1 MIAKIKKLI
10 EENERFLIAAHMN
23 PDGDAISSTL
33 ALGNALAEMGKDVA
47 LYNAD
52 PIPQIYRFL
61 PGAAKLVNIL
71 NHPAADIF
79 DVGFILDSGEL
90 RRAGEHLKEKCR
102 VLVNIDHHTNSER
115 FTDYFWVDESASSTG
130 TMIYRLL
137 KAFNG
142 YQLSLPVSTCL
153 YTALISDT
161 GSFRFAN
168 TDTETFRIASEL
180 LEVGVDPAEI
190 SAQLFENQEEKVL
203 HLLAEVLTTLKVSEC
218 GRIASISVTAAQ
230 MKKTATGPE
239 HTDGFI
245 NYPRSIRGVEI
256 ALLFREAGSD
266 LFKVGL
272 RSQGNLDVARVA
284 RNFGGGGHSR
294 AAGATLNGTLED
306 VTCRIFNHLEQL
318 LP

>member
-1 MIAKIKKLI
+1 MLAKIKKLI

-33 ALGNALAEMGKDVA
+33 ALGNALIEMGKDVA
-47 LYNAD
+47 FYNAD
-52 PIPQIYRFL
+52 PVPQIYRFL

-71 NHPAADIF
+71 SHPTAEIF

-90 RRAGEHLKEKCR
+90 RRTGEHLKEKCR

-115 FTDYFWVDESASSTG
+115 FTDYFWVDETASSTG
-130 TMIYRLL
+130 TLIYRLL
-137 KAFNG
+137 KTFSG
-142 YQLSLPVSTCL
+142 YQLSLAVATCL

-180 LEVGVDPAEI
+180 LELGVEPAEI

-203 HLLAEVLTTLKVSEC
+203 RLLAEVLTTLKVSKC

-256 ALLFREAGSD
+256 ALLFREAGTD

-272 RSQGNLDVARVA
+272 RSQGEVDVARVA
-284 RNFGGGGHSR
+284 RNFGGGGHCR

-306 VTCRIFNHLEQL
+306 VSCKMFDHLEQL
-318 LP
+318 LR